1 MSLYLLLQTKQQEEL
16 ERQLI
21 YEYIIP
27 IGVVLIAIF
36 IVYKLARAFQFFYAS
51 RYKKPLFN
59 HVYFKLKKLTPLQLS
74 ILKNEYT
81 FYRKLSPKHQIYFEH
96 RVATFLKE
104 ITFIGKQELQI
115 TEQMKVIIAATS
127 TLLNFGFRNYR
138 IKLLDKI
145 LLYPTAFYSKLNEN
159 MHKGEFNPSY
169 KAIVLSWEDVL
180 HGYSIDNDNFNVAIH
195 EFVHAMHL
203 DCLNQ
208 KGLKAAIFINGFSDI
223 AHFIETNE
231 DYKNRLIES
240 EYFRDYAYTNQFE
253 FLSVIIETF
262 IETPSEFKRQFPEL
276 YRLVK
281 RMLNFN
287 FANY

>member
-1 MSLYLLLQTKQQEEL
+1 MLLQLLLQTKQQEEL

-36 IVYKLARAFQFFYAS
+36 IVHKLVRAFQFFYAS
-51 RYKKPLFN
+51 RFKKPLFN
-59 HVYFKLKKLTPLQLS
+59 HVYFKLRKLTPLQLS

-81 FYRKLSPKHQIYFEH
+81 FYRKLSPKHQVYFEH

-262 IETPSEFKRQFPEL
+262 IETPGEFKRQFPEL